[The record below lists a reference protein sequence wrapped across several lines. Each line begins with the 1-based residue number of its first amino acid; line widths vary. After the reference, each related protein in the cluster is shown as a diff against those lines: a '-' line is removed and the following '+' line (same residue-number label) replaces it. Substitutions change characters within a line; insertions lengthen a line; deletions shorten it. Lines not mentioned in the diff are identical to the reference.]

1 LARQGMRP
9 AWPFNACW
17 LVGTILSATDPV
29 AVVALLKDLGAEK
42 ALGTMIEGESLLND
56 GSAIVL
62 YGLLYNWIMHT
73 HGDAPDRPAEA
84 QADYPGVGVDMLRIT
99 AQASRGPRPAAHR
112 LCAFRPHARTPKAH
126 WGRGP
131 SPRHPLPR
139 RVLGGEQMLM
149 LGVLFGA
156 AAGWALTLVLKR
168 VYNDKACRPGAPTPR
183 PRSRAAPAPL
193 TRASPRAATARRDLA
208 GGRLLVPR
216 LLARGG
222 GDGLERGAGDG
233 RDGLRRQQAP
243 LRHLAR
249 GARVPPRVLRGRNLP

>member
-1 LARQGMRP
+1 MVPTPPPPLCQGPPPLSSRPLARQGMRP

-99 AQASRGPRPAAHR
+99 AQASRGPWPAAHR

-168 VYNDKACRPGAPTPR
+168 VYNDKAWRPGAPTPR
-183 PRSRAAPAPL
+183 PTESRCAGSPHACEPPRRDSSSRSRWW
-193 TRASPRAATARRDLA
+193 S
-208 GGRLLVPR
+208 
-216 LLARGG
+216 
-222 GDGLERGAGDG
+222 
-233 RDGLRRQQAP
+233 
-243 LRHLAR
+243 
-249 GARVPPRVLRGRNLP
+249 PPRTSSSGSRRWRWARARCWRRS